1 MFSCSTL
8 SCNVI
13 WGVTIR
19 WCWDNRRGSG

>member
-13 WGVTIR
+13 WGFTIR
-19 WCWDNRRGSG
+19 WCWGNRRGSG